1 MALLTDSEDDMKS
14 SQQATRDLIAVV
26 TELAE
31 IVRDL
36 DPGRTRQYA
45 LIEQLLE
52 RARGHLIAAESYER
66 S

>member
-1 MALLTDSEDDMKS
+1 MATE
-14 SQQATRDLIAVV
+14 SQKAIKNLIAVV

-36 DPGRTRQYA
+36 DPHRTRQYA
-45 LIEQLLE
+45 LIEALLMKA
-52 RARGHLIAAESYER
+52 RASLTQAQAFER